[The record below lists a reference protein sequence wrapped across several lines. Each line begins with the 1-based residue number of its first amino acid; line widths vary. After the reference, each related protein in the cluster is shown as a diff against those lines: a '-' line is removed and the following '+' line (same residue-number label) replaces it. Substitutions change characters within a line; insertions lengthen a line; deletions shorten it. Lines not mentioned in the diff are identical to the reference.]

1 MDADRDSA
9 QVNVRQGEI
18 TVQGSGTDRFD
29 SARVN
34 SIRVTSKSGDDQSI
48 LFQDGLAIAGN
59 LSIADIDSVRFVTG
73 EYSVGSASIVT
84 QESIEFSS
92 FQLRAA
98 GNISLL
104 ARNRVTSTET
114 GLLGFL
120 GAVSQAS
127 ASVRIVDSTLFG
139 VQIDVLA
146 QTSIDANANG
156 DNSEDVQ
163 RDFARV
169 RSVGNTEIVVAGR
182 SNINATGNATLQA
195 DIVQNVLA
203 SAVALPD
210 STNAARDAALAL
222 TNVTSNAILT
232 LTDTISIVA
241 SGDLSLL
248 ANNAVT
254 ITTTADGSLAGAG
267 GKGGVVALAELN
279 GRTAVNLGGSTTIRA
294 ANILSK
300 ALSTSTL
307 STTAKSTVG
316 GATANDANTQADLQ
330 NNNAQT
336 SAGGMSLAGAYARSQ
351 NDLVTE
357 VLVTGTVSLTATRD
371 VLIQADASA
380 TVTTTANATGTNNTG
395 DAGNGVGVAIAL
407 DRSSNTKD
415 VSIAG
420 VLTVR
425 ANTLSAVALSSS
437 GENHTTTATSGT
449 GASNV
454 GGAGAFASNK
464 LSSST
469 RASLETA
476 ATLNSGST
484 RLKFSADSRP
494 NLVADAKPAG
504 TNSSTAKKGRGASIA
519 RNKLTTD
526 TQATIQA
533 NASIIGNG
541 DLSLLSTSDETVR
554 TTSVTGAEGGN
565 SLMAGVGMAVID
577 SNTLAAI
584 DAGGALNLNG
594 PLNIDATRT
603 GNVTTTVDGNV
614 IGEATARG
622 GSFALNDID
631 AQVSATVDRPV
642 TTNGNINL
650 RTSASG
656 SVVAGAKASI
666 QGTGTAATSDQQTV
680 AEQQAGESD
689 KQAPSADALGKVS
702 GAAASAINL
711 VNVKSTSQVKSAAR
725 LTAVGTTS
733 LVSAN
738 STDAS
743 SKADSS
749 AVGSGS
755 SSNGTST
762 GGTEKGRA
770 VAVAINRTTVES
782 NAQADAGSVLSGT
795 NGVTLNANTTVA
807 DDTTR
812 NFAAEAVSGAG
823 SRKTGFAGSFALNR
837 VDNSATAQASGAAL
851 HVGVAL

>member
-1 MDADRDSA
+1 MNRPNSSQRLRSKSLFRTALCHESLERRDLMAVTSQLLSGGILEISMDADRDSA

-336 SAGGMSLAGAYARSQ
+336 SAGGLSLAGAYAR
-351 NDLVTE
+351 
-357 VLVTGTVSLTATRD
+357 
-371 VLIQADASA
+371 
-380 TVTTTANATGTNNTG
+380 
-395 DAGNGVGVAIAL
+395 
-407 DRSSNTKD
+407 
-415 VSIAG
+415 
-420 VLTVR
+420 
-425 ANTLSAVALSSS
+425 
-437 GENHTTTATSGT
+437 
-449 GASNV
+449 
-454 GGAGAFASNK
+454 
-464 LSSST
+464 
-469 RASLETA
+469 A
-476 ATLNSGST
+476 A
-484 RLKFSADSRP
+484 
-494 NLVADAKPAG
+494 
-504 TNSSTAKKGRGASIA
+504 
-519 RNKLTTD
+519 
-526 TQATIQA
+526 
-533 NASIIGNG
+533 
-541 DLSLLSTSDETVR
+541 R
-554 TTSVTGAEGGN
+554 TTSSLKCLSPVPFHTHSYARCLDSSRCQRDGKYHCQRHGHQQHRRCGQRSRCGDCTGSILEYKGRVHCWRPHCASQHLECCGPF
-565 SLMAGVGMAVID
+565 VEWREPHDD
-577 SNTLAAI
+577 SNF
-584 DAGGALNLNG
+584 GHGCQQ
-594 PLNIDATRT
+594 
-603 GNVTTTVDGNV
+603 
-614 IGEATARG
+614 RG
-622 GSFALNDID
+622 RRRR
-631 AQVSATVDRPV
+631 VC
-642 TTNGNINL
+642 
-650 RTSASG
+650 
-656 SVVAGAKASI
+656 I
-666 QGTGTAATSDQQTV
+666 Q
-680 AEQQAGESD
+680 
-689 KQAPSADALGKVS
+689 
-702 GAAASAINL
+702 
-711 VNVKSTSQVKSAAR
+711 
-725 LTAVGTTS
+725 
-733 LVSAN
+733 
-738 STDAS
+738 
-743 SKADSS
+743 
-749 AVGSGS
+749 
-755 SSNGTST
+755 
-762 GGTEKGRA
+762 
-770 VAVAINRTTVES
+770 
-782 NAQADAGSVLSGT
+782 
-795 NGVTLNANTTVA
+795 
-807 DDTTR
+807 
-812 NFAAEAVSGAG
+812 
-823 SRKTGFAGSFALNR
+823 
-837 VDNSATAQASGAAL
+837 
-851 HVGVAL
+851 